1 MQSIQSGRVLKK
13 GDSVYAVVNQ
23 QYPDS
28 ATCDLEKGSTESAHA
43 VTEKALD
50 DIEQG
55 PGLAK
60 VYKDTDEMF
69 RDLGV

>member
-50 DIEQG
+50 DIEHG
-55 PGLAK
+55 RGLSR
-60 VYKDTDEMF
+60 VYKDMDEMF

>member
-1 MQSIQSGRVLKK
+1 MIWGKRPT
-13 GDSVYAVVNQ
+13 GAD
-23 QYPDS
+23 P
-28 ATCDLEKGSTESAHA
+28 A